1 MSVDVVYHYSLFKEI
16 VLVGNTKD
24 TPFICII
31 TKIEEIN
38 LNPNLRQSE
47 GCIYVRGENGI
58 YYCIQVT
65 LISDKD
71 RFCNSIQKSFTTLLK
86 EYAGDSYDRSCKNNS
101 EMVIKEKNNK
111 FLYFLY
117 DIPAYIWCV
126 VVGMITAEL

>member
-1 MSVDVVYHYSLFKEI
+1 MSVEVICHYSLFEEI

-31 TKIEEIN
+31 TKIEKKN
-38 LNPNLRQSE
+38 LKKIIRQSE
-47 GCIYVRGENGI
+47 ACIYIKGENNI

-65 LISDKD
+65 LISSKDK
-71 RFCNSIQKSFTTLLK
+71 FSNSDPKSHIKLLK
-86 EYAGDSYDRSCKNNS
+86 EYARDSYDKLSKNNS

-126 VVGMITAEL
+126 VVGMLTTEL